1 MKKETTFTEG
11 KIMQPLI
18 SSAVMQSISAFAA
31 QNYGAGRMD
40 RAKKALHYG
49 TIVSFVIGLA
59 TPISSALQLILCVGF
74 MFVLNRKK

>member
-11 KIMQPLI
+11 KIMQLLI
-18 SSAVMQSISAFAA
+18 SSAVMQSISAFVA

-59 TPISSALQLILCVGF
+59 TPISSALQLICVLVLC
-74 MFVLNRKK
+74 LC

>member
-11 KIMQPLI
+11 KIMQLLI
-18 SSAVMQSISAFAA
+18 SSAVMQSISAFVA

-49 TIVSFVIGLA
+49 ALVSFVIGLA
-59 TPISSALQLILCVGF
+59 TPISFSLQLILCLGF